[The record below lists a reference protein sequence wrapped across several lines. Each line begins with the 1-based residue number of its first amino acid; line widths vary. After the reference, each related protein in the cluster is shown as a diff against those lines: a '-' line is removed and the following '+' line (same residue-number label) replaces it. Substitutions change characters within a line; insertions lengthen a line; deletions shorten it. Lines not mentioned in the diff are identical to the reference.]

1 MISCE
6 QSSWVGG
13 ENVRLIDEDKFKDKM
28 HKNDIPIPDLHT
40 FPSLIYILF
49 CSLEIVFYK
58 NLKNVFYMN
67 LYLFRRKDISA
78 YFVMQT
84 NLHDIIM

>member
-13 ENVRLIDEDKFKDKM
+13 ENVRLIDEDKFKDKL
-28 HKNDIPIPDLHT
+28 HKNDISIPDLHT
-40 FPSLIYILF
+40 FPFF
-49 CSLEIVFYK
+49 CSLETVFYK

-67 LYLFRRKDISA
+67 LYLFRR
-78 YFVMQT
+78 
-84 NLHDIIM
+84 